1 MFQRKGKDIFS
12 RFTYSAGLHIQPVY
26 IFSRF
31 TYSAGLHIQP
41 AYIFSRFTYSAGLHV
56 PNKRFFL
63 LVLFKRLFFLADLSR
78 KKGFQS
84 VKSPYF
90 CVGQQKKKRTA
101 QKKTG
106 EENRYFRTYEPA
118 NYSIK

>member
-12 RFTYSAGLHIQPVY
+12 RFTCPEKAV
-26 IFSRF
+26 
-31 TYSAGLHIQP
+31 
-41 AYIFSRFTYSAGLHV
+41 
-56 PNKRFFL
+56 L
-63 LVLFKRLFFLADLSR
+63 LTSSFQAVIFLADLSR

-101 QKKTG
+101 QKK
-106 EENRYFRTYEPA
+106 NW
-118 NYSIK
+118 